1 MKRRG
6 VKGVLEAYRCIHF
19 EGLRIT
25 PQASFENKA
34 FIWQVQEVTLDKL
47 REAVETFELKLDQLE
62 EMDGYTMQEDDKL
75 QALLKMCPHSVR
87 LKMLEERGRGLYQT
101 YECLREHLFHLV
113 VDIQDCGAS
122 RRLARC
128 RARTMALAQPI
139 LKVKE
144 VTVLKV
150 MTTVSGRRWTC

>member
-1 MKRRG
+1 MTLGVDREDLVDTKMQLFTFPSQYTSGAVRAGVKRRG

-47 REAVETFELKLDQLE
+47 REAVETFEQRLDPLE

-75 QALLKMCPHSVR
+75 QALLKRCP
-87 LKMLEERGRGLYQT
+87 LP
-101 YECLREHLFHLV
+101 LREV
-113 VDIQDCGAS
+113 ED
-122 RRLARC
+122 AR
-128 RARTMALAQPI
+128 
-139 LKVKE
+139 
-144 VTVLKV
+144 
-150 MTTVSGRRWTC
+150 